1 MSAKKTNTLIYMQF
15 LKAFNVLLFVSILTL
30 LSCGENPSNGTEK
43 IKISVKIDGSGNYD
57 EVRLQKVN
65 SDYSIELVESANFV
79 EDEIEFNIF
88 VFESTLFRL
97 DFMGYTSLDLILD
110 KSDVDIFVDDSNSL
124 FEFTVNGSDD
134 TEILKSIENKIT
146 NYRSEIR
153 ELNINFVEASQN
165 RDFELVNSIQS
176 EFDFKKNQFELSLKD
191 YLSSAKSS
199 LAVLVTADYL
209 DIEEN
214 LIFWETIYNNYIEEF
229 KDNSYFKN
237 FENKLIMIKSIS
249 IGSVAP
255 DIILNDTSGVP
266 ISLASLRGKYV
277 LLDFWAAWCRPCR
290 EENPN
295 IVENYNNYKSYGFDV
310 YQVSLDRTK
319 EDWIR
324 GIKQDKLPWI
334 NVSDLKYYQ
343 SEAAELYNVD
353 RIPSAF
359 LLDPDG
365 KIIAKHT
372 DLRGPNLSRKLAEI
386 FN

>member
-1 MSAKKTNTLIYMQF
+1 MQF
-15 LKAFNVLLFVSILTL
+15 HKAFNVLLLISFSIF

-214 LIFWETIYNNYIEEF
+214 LTFWETIYNNYIKEF

-237 FENKLIMIKSIS
+237 FENKLIKIKSIS

-295 IVENYNNYKSYGFDV
+295 IVRNYNNYKSYGFDV

-319 EDWIR
+319 EDWVR

>member
-1 MSAKKTNTLIYMQF
+1 MQF
-15 LKAFNVLLFVSILTL
+15 HKAFNVLLLISFSIF

-214 LIFWETIYNNYIEEF
+214 LIFWETIYNNYIKEF

-237 FENKLIMIKSIS
+237 FENKLIKIKSIS

-295 IVENYNNYKSYGFDV
+295 IVGNYNNYKSYGFDV

-319 EDWIR
+319 EDWVR

>member
-1 MSAKKTNTLIYMQF
+1 MQF
-15 LKAFNVLLFVSILTL
+15 RKAFNFLLFLSLLTF

-191 YLSSAKSS
+191 YLSSTKSS

-209 DIEEN
+209 NIEEN
-214 LIFWETIYNNYIEEF
+214 LIFWETIYNNYTEEF

-237 FENKLIMIKSIS
+237 FENKLIKIKSIS

-372 DLRGPNLSRKLAEI
+372 ELRGPNLSRKLSEI

>member
-1 MSAKKTNTLIYMQF
+1 MQF
-15 LKAFNVLLFVSILTL
+15 HKAFNVLLLISFSIF

-65 SDYSIELVESANFV
+65 SDYSIELVESANFF

-214 LIFWETIYNNYIEEF
+214 LIFWETIYNNYIKEF

-237 FENKLIMIKSIS
+237 FENKLIKIKSIS

-319 EDWIR
+319 EDWVR

>member
-1 MSAKKTNTLIYMQF
+1 MQF
-15 LKAFNVLLFVSILTL
+15 LKAFNVLLFVSILTF

>member
-1 MSAKKTNTLIYMQF
+1 MQF
-15 LKAFNVLLFVSILTL
+15 RKAFNVLLFVSILTF

-214 LIFWETIYNNYIEEF
+214 LIFWETIYNNYTEEF

-237 FENKLIMIKSIS
+237 FENKLIKIKSIS

-319 EDWIR
+319 EDWVR

-359 LLDPDG
+359 LLDPQG

>member
-1 MSAKKTNTLIYMQF
+1 MHLN
-15 LKAFNVLLFVSILTL
+15 KAFNLLLFISLLTF

-65 SDYSIELVESANFV
+65 SDYSIELVESVNFI

-88 VFESTLFRL
+88 VFESTLYRL
-97 DFMGYTSLDLILD
+97 DFIGYTSLDLILD

-165 RDFELVNSIQS
+165 RDYELVNSIQS

-191 YLSSAKSS
+191 YLSSVKSS

-214 LIFWETIYNNYIEEF
+214 LIFWETIYNNYTEEF

-237 FENKLIMIKSIS
+237 FESKLIKIKSIS
-249 IGSVAP
+249 IGSIAP
-255 DIILNDTSGVP
+255 DIILNDTSGIP

-310 YQVSLDRTK
+310 YQISLDRTK
-319 EDWIR
+319 ADWVR

-365 KIIAKHT
+365 NIIAKHT
-372 DLRGPNLSRKLAEI
+372 ELRGPNLSRKLGEI